1 MTIIPA
7 SDTVR
12 RIPAAN
18 AGIISHAAR
27 VLRVLQVPSDPRVR
41 WVQGV
46 PQGPKEFLAF
56 GDRWDPRVLKVLPG
70 LSVLRGLLARL
81 GLSVLRDLPVSPDLP
96 VLRDLLV
103 LPDLLVHKAPLVI
116 QDPLVLRD
124 LPE

>member
-7 SDTVR
+7 SNIVR
-12 RIPAAN
+12 RIPDAN

-46 PQGPKEFLAF
+46 PQGLREFLAF

-70 LSVLRGLLARL
+70 LPVPRVLWAR
-81 GLSVLRDLPVSPDLP
+81 PDLP
-96 VLRDLLV
+96 VLRGLWV
-103 LPDLLVHKAPLVI
+103 RPDLPG
-116 QDPLVLRD
+116 LRD
-124 LPE
+124 LPAVC